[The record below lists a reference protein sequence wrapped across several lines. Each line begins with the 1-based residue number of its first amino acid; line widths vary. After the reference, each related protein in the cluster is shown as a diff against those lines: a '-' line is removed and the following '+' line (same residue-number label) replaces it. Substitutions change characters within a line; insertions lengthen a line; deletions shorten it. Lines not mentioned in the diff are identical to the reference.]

1 MHRFRPSAERGTF
14 DHGWLRTAHTFS
26 FGEYHD
32 ERHMGFRALRVI
44 NEDGIA
50 PGEGFPSH
58 PHRNMEILTY
68 VVRGALEH
76 RDSMGSGSVIRPG
89 DVQYMSAA
97 SGVFHSE
104 FNASKTEELHLLQIW
119 ILPRSH
125 GGNPVY
131 SEAHF
136 STESRQNRLCPVAS
150 PDGREGSISIRQDVV
165 LFASLLDQA
174 NSVEVPVRENRH
186 YWIQLIWGGL
196 QISGSGNLA
205 LDLGPGD
212 GLAISDEERLV
223 ITAKEDSEF
232 LLFDLA

>member
-1 MHRFRPSAERGTF
+1 MHLFRPSAERGTF
-14 DHGWLRTAHTFS
+14 DHGWLKTAHTFS
-26 FGEYHD
+26 FGEYYD

-44 NEDGIA
+44 NEDVIA

-97 SGVFHSE
+97 SGVYHSE
-104 FNASKTEELHLLQIW
+104 FNASKTEECHLLQIW
-119 ILPRSH
+119 ILPRAQ
-125 GGNPVY
+125 GGKPIY

-136 STESRQNRLCPVAS
+136 VRDSRRNRLCPVAS
-150 PDGREGSISIRQDVV
+150 LDGRGESIAIRQDVV
-165 LFASLLDQA
+165 LYASLLDQA
-174 NSVEVPVRENRH
+174 NSVEAPVTEGRH
-186 YWIQLIWGGL
+186 FWIQLIRGTLEVAGREMR
-196 QISGSGNLA
+196 
-205 LDLGPGD
+205 PGD
-212 GLAISDEERLV
+212 GLAGSGGERL
-223 ITAKEDSEF
+223 ILTAKEDSEF